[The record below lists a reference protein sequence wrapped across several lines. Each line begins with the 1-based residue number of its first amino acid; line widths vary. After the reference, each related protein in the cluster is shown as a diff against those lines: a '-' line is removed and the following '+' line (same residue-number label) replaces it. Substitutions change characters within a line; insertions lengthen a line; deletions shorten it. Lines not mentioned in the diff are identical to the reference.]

1 MLFQTIPDIP
11 ESVAIAQPI
20 LYLFAF
26 TVITIVGGNLWFIK
40 WLASNFLSALSKLN
54 EQSSEQT
61 SLLISIQNSVDDIAD
76 NTGGRTRRKRG
87 LGD

>member
-11 ESVAIAQPI
+11 ESVATSQPI
-20 LYLFAF
+20 LYLFVF
-26 TVITIVGGNLWFIK
+26 TVLSIVGGNLWFMK
-40 WLASNFLSALSKLN
+40 WLAGNFLGALSKLN
-54 EQSSEQT
+54 EQNSEQT

-76 NTGGRTRRKRG
+76 NTGGRTRKKRG